1 MVKCLHK
8 IVYYLAVFVFLILTL
23 GPIIWCFIISISPET
38 EMFQDTTRFLPEEPV
53 WDNYINLLGLQSR
66 QSETFMN
73 SLGNSLISVV
83 ITILIGLPIAVM
95 AAYALSRLE
104 FPGKRLIRTALL
116 ITMVI
121 PVFTTIIPLYT
132 IFAGFGILDN
142 NFWLSVIYVTSFLP
156 MVVWV
161 LSNYFSTIPKELDE
175 AALIDGCG
183 RLRIFFD
190 IILPNAYPIILA
202 AILML
207 FLMTWSQ
214 YQIPLILASSRDT
227 KPLSMIVAEFS
238 SKDLIQ
244 YGITAAAGILAIL
257 PPAFFAVIFRKYL
270 VSGLTRGAVKE

>member
-1 MVKCLHK
+1 MKRWHEK
-8 IVYYLAVFVFLILTL
+8 IIYYLAVFVFLIFAL

-38 EMFQDTTRFLPEEPV
+38 EMFQESTRFLPEKPIA
-53 WDNYINLLGLQSR
+53 DNYIKLLSFQSR
-66 QSETFMN
+66 QSEAFMN
-73 SLGNSLISVV
+73 GLGNSLISVV

-104 FPGKRLIRTALL
+104 FKGKRLIRTGLL

-132 IFAGFGILDN
+132 IFADFGILDN
-142 NFWLSVIYVTSFLP
+142 SFWLSVIYVTSFFP
-156 MVVWV
+156 MVMWV
-161 LSNYFSTIPKELDE
+161 LSNYFNTIPKELEE

-244 YGITAAAGILAIL
+244 YGTTAAAGILAIL